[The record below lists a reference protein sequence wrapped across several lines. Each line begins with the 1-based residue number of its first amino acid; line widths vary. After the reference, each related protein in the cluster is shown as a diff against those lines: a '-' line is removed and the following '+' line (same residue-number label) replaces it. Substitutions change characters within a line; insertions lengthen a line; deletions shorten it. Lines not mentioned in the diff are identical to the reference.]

1 MKSPLAFLAPWG
13 SSRMLV
19 SAQRY
24 PALYG
29 AFMCP
34 SFIADG
40 GKVIYFTMSQFGPYN
55 VFLMR
60 ATLDRAV
67 R

>member
-40 GKVIYFTMSQFGPYN
+40 GKVIYFTMSQFGP
-55 VFLMR
+55 
-60 ATLDRAV
+60 
-67 R
+67 